1 MKRKHNVGVI
11 FIDYLQ
17 LMSGDDER
25 RGNREQEISK
35 ISRGL
40 KALGK
45 ELHVPIIALSQLSR
59 EPEKR
64 KGELRMPQLS
74 DLRESGAIE
83 QDADEVIFMYRPEY
97 YDTNS
102 NELGESTRGET
113 HLKIAKHRSGK
124 LDSLKLRA
132 NLAIQKFF
140 TWDGEQQ
147 QLPLAP
153 GNWKPVTLPGV
164 SQDDLDFDN

>member
-1 MKRKHNVGVI
+1 
-11 FIDYLQ
+11 
-17 LMSGDDER
+17 MSGDDER

-40 KALGK
+40 KALAK
-45 ELHVPIIALSQLSR
+45 ELGIPIIALSQLSR

-64 KGELRMPQLS
+64 KGEARMPQLS

-83 QDADEVIFMYRPEY
+83 QDADTVIFMYRPEY
-97 YDTNS
+97 YDVNA
-102 NELGESTRGET
+102 NDLGESTRGET
-113 HLKIAKHRSGK
+113 HLRIAKHRSGK
-124 LDSLKLRA
+124 FDSLKLRA

-147 QLPLAP
+147 KLDLGP
-153 GNWKPVTLPGV
+153 GTWKPVTLPGV
-164 SQDDLDFDN
+164 DYNDFDFDK